1 MEERKEG
8 EVVLGQPLGRARRA
22 KPQRVTPYQ
31 DTETPRNAVIY
42 VRVSREE
49 QAQGHSLE
57 AQERECR
64 EFLARE
70 KPHWNLVGVF
80 RDEHSGKK
88 TDRPGFRRMMRM
100 IYEGKANVIVCHHL
114 DRFSR
119 SLHDILVY
127 LRELEEMNVVMA
139 FAKDRF
145 DFSTEEGRLQFH
157 ILAVF
162 ADWYVQNLAREVR
175 KAKVARVLKGYHNN
189 QLPFG
194 YRRGAGGVG
203 EPDPEEARAV
213 REAYERYATGNY
225 TDREIAEWLNEQGY
239 RTRRGRLWTKDGV
252 REMLQNEYYMGMV
265 KYRGSLYPGRHEAI
279 VPKALWERVQEV
291 REAHAR
297 APRAYA
303 PPVRVYLLS
312 GLGRCAHCGR
322 TLRAQGGRGRY
333 AYYREMS
340 VERGYADCP
349 MAGRGIRMDEAEEQL
364 GWLMRGFAL
373 PAEWQ
378 EEIRAALEDEEARA
392 AVEGERA
399 RLVAKLQRIGEL
411 YADGVYSREEYE
423 AARDEVKRRL
433 EALVVPDPVGVME
446 AGYRLETLGDVWPQA
461 RAEERQQICRLMLR
475 EVYVDLG
482 EGRIVRLV
490 PEEDFLPLFRYHPYL
505 EADGEGG
512 YRVKWPEGFT
522 RGEGKPA

>member
-145 DFSTEEGRLQFH
+145 DFSTEDGRLQFH

-175 KAKVARVLKGYHNN
+175 KAKIARVLKGYHNN

-225 TDREIAEWLNEQGY
+225 TDREIADWLNREGY

-291 REAHAR
+291 RGAHAR

-340 VERGYADCP
+340 VERGYD
-349 MAGRGIRMDEAEEQL
+349 
-364 GWLMRGFAL
+364 
-373 PAEWQ
+373 
-378 EEIRAALEDEEARA
+378 
-392 AVEGERA
+392 
-399 RLVAKLQRIGEL
+399 
-411 YADGVYSREEYE
+411 
-423 AARDEVKRRL
+423 
-433 EALVVPDPVGVME
+433 VV
-446 AGYRLETLGDVWPQA
+446 
-461 RAEERQQICRLMLR
+461 
-475 EVYVDLG
+475 
-482 EGRIVRLV
+482 
-490 PEEDFLPLFRYHPYL
+490 
-505 EADGEGG
+505 
-512 YRVKWPEGFT
+512 RVV
-522 RGEGKPA
+522 

>member
-88 TDRPGFRRMMRM
+88 PDRPGFRRMMRM

-194 YRRGAGGVG
+194 YRRGTGGVG

-312 GLGRCAHCGR
+312 GLARCAHCGR

-364 GWLMRGFAL
+364 GWLMRGFVL

-392 AVEGERA
+392 AVEGERV
-399 RLVAKLQRIGEL
+399 RLAEKLQRIGEL

-433 EALVVPDPVGVME
+433 EALVVPDPVGVVE

-482 EGRIVRLV
+482 AGRIVRLV